1 MPDVSNM
8 TVMSAHV
15 QSVH

>member
-1 MPDVSNM
+1 M
-8 TVMSAHV
+8 TIMSAHV